1 MRAETQAEEFRDKIT
16 KYIINIAP
24 RKRSI
29 SAARFADKEFER
41 EFGEDI
47 KDGLIYLFYDFVS
60 GYKFRTRYYSVL
72 NKLYTVNC
80 YTDKFVLE
88 SITKNNLIVD
98 FAEVSFDGVNF
109 GEKKHIEQ
117 ISDELIRT
125 KHKGETYLKY
135 RFNVSEKPIKLN
147 LLAQNNNVSEITV
160 NGKKVNVSYTDFD
173 VKFYAADISEE
184 TKTGENEVVFKIN
197 YYQSPVVY
205 DTLYGEGITESMVN
219 MLVYNTII
227 EPVYIQ
233 SDCSLD
239 ENLRIGKSKLPLES
253 AAFSNL
259 TENGYKFFAGK
270 AEIVGK
276 VNLKG
281 ENHKLR
287 LIGDYISADVYVNGK
302 KTSGCVLDNECVLS
316 GATEG
321 ENEIRIVL
329 KSSLRNMF
337 GPLHLKG
344 IQEDLGIGPDAFTF
358 PGKWRRG
365 IPDNFTADYTVV
377 PFGIRKIE
385 IES

>member
-1 MRAETQAEEFRDKIT
+1 
-16 KYIINIAP
+16 
-24 RKRSI
+24 
-29 SAARFADKEFER
+29 
-41 EFGEDI
+41 
-47 KDGLIYLFYDFVS
+47 
-60 GYKFRTRYYSVL
+60 
-72 NKLYTVNC
+72 
-80 YTDKFVLE
+80 
-88 SITKNNLIVD
+88 
-98 FAEVSFDGVNF
+98 
-109 GEKKHIEQ
+109 
-117 ISDELIRT
+117 
-125 KHKGETYLKY
+125 
-135 RFNVSEKPIKLN
+135 
-147 LLAQNNNVSEITV
+147 
-160 NGKKVNVSYTDFD
+160 
-173 VKFYAADISEE
+173 
-184 TKTGENEVVFKIN
+184 
-197 YYQSPVVY
+197 
-205 DTLYGEGITESMVN
+205 

-227 EPVYIQ
+227 EPIYVQ

-239 ENLRIGKSKLPLES
+239 ENLRIGKSKLPLER

-281 ENHKLR
+281 ESHKIK

-316 GATEG
+316 GAKNG

-344 IQEDLGIGPDAFTF
+344 IQEDWGIGPDAFTF

-377 PFGIRKIE
+377 PFGIKKIE